1 MGDVKA
7 VPVEGKLSDQAFEMI
22 KRLIIRCDLRPGN
35 EVTEAQLSVLTGLGK
50 APIRAALARLSQ
62 RGLVFSVQ
70 RRGYRIAPI
79 TVRDITNIY
88 QLRLFIEPQIARL
101 AAEKVIPPDVV
112 ERLRD
117 LAAAGY
123 EKEDGDST
131 SDFLDKNRRFH
142 LSIAQLTGND
152 RLIKLMEQLFEE
164 MDRLFYVGLSIRNR
178 SSEMRREHQ
187 ALIDAIINGEAERAE
202 KVAAAEITTSQKM
215 VIEAVLQESEFFDT
229 NILELD
235 RVSLITANS
244 YKSARLS

>member
-7 VPVEGKLSDQAFEMI
+7 NPQEGKLSDQAFEMI
-22 KRLIIRCDLRPGN
+22 KRLIIRCELRPGN
-35 EVTEAQLSVLTGLGK
+35 EVTEAQLSAMTGLGK
-50 APIRAALARLSQ
+50 APVRAALARLSQ

-88 QLRLFIEPQIARL
+88 QLRLIIEPKIARL
-101 AAEKVIPPDVV
+101 AAERIIPDDVV
-112 ERLRD
+112 GRLRD
-117 LAAAGY
+117 LAVAGY
-123 EKEDGDST
+123 QREDSDST
-131 SDFLDKNRRFH
+131 SEFLDKNRRFH
-142 LSIAQLTGND
+142 LSIAQLTGNE

-178 SSEMRREHQ
+178 SSEMRREHET
-187 ALIDAIINGEAERAE
+187 LIDAIIAGDAERAE
-202 KVAAAEITTSQKM
+202 KTAAAEITASQKM

-244 YKSARLS
+244 YRSARPS